1 MKLFQRD
8 ANANVIEIGIVTLE
22 GNKLKFSDFK
32 DESLRK
38 WLQRGI
44 EFGGELLTGRSLY
57 DKLPVI
63 LRGDRLWAAV

>member
-8 ANANVIEIGIVTLE
+8 SNANVIEIGTVTLA
-22 GNKLKFSDFK
+22 GDKLKFSDFK
-32 DESLRK
+32 DDGLRK

-44 EFGGELLTGRSLY
+44 EFGGELLTGKSLY